1 MAETCAKSEPSFET
15 SPKYGL
21 NLTVPCCFWCQ
32 QPKNAPIPIGRIKT
46 PDDDDQKAP
55 PTVILDYEPCPAC
68 EAKMRTGI
76 ALLGC
81 VDKPPKD
88 GRPELFEGSK
98 AWPTGRYIVLT
109 EDDIKQILTGPIPKE
124 TIDAIIEK
132 KIAMVPD
139 DLVKQLID
147 AVTEQSGKPKTG
159 PADL

>member
-1 MAETCAKSEPSFET
+1 MAETCAKPESSFDA

-32 QPKNAPIPIGRIKT
+32 QPKNAPIPMGHIKT
-46 PDDDDQKAP
+46 PDDEDQKAP

-81 VDKPPKD
+81 VNEPPED
-88 GRPELFEGSK
+88 GRPELFEKSK

-109 EDDIKQILTGPIPKE
+109 EDDTRQILTGPIPKKI
-124 TIDAIIEK
+124 IDEIIEK

-139 DLVKQLID
+139 GLVKQLID
-147 AVTEQSGKPKTG
+147 AVAEQNDKPTTG